1 MNEWNQTRANVVWL
15 VCLNWA
21 TFASRFLIYWL
32 KLITYCIFKLINALL
47 IYIFSYRFYYNYFFT
62 KGSEKV
68 HIYEEKQG
76 IIADEKLSNILLH
89 GHSRP
94 RPSPPNL
101 IVFVTVFLVNKSTP
115 SISLRESSPG
125 RSGSVAGKGRR
136 AWNYVSWI

>member
-1 MNEWNQTRANVVWL
+1 M
-15 VCLNWA
+15 
-21 TFASRFLIYWL
+21 
-32 KLITYCIFKLINALL
+32 
-47 IYIFSYRFYYNYFFT
+47 
-62 KGSEKV
+62 

-89 GHSRP
+89 GHSRQ

-136 AWNYVSWI
+136 A